1 MKNTGI
7 NKGQSGFTLIELI
20 VVIAILGILAATAI
34 PRFTGMSADA
44 RYAAAKGVY
53 GAVQSASSIAHAQA
67 IVQNMATGTASITME
82 GQPVSLVNGYPAA
95 ASGGIDKALMAL
107 SGFTYAASTDT
118 PPVGTFTQTG
128 ASGAC
133 GVTYTEATVTTAG
146 VITPPTIALVPTDA
160 TYATTCN

>member
-44 RYAAAKGVY
+44 RYAAAKGLY

-67 IVQNMATGTASITME
+67 LAQNLATGNTSITME
-82 GQPVSLVNGYPAA
+82 GVSVALVHGYPTTAA
-95 ASGGIDKALMAL
+95 IETALMTL
-107 SGFTYAASTDT
+107 SGFTYGVSSAT
-118 PPVGTFTQTG
+118 PPVGTFTQTDAG
-128 ASGAC
+128 ANC
-133 GVTYTEATVTTAG
+133 GVTYAEPTGANAA
-146 VITPPTIALVPTDA
+146 PTITLLPTAA
-160 TYATTCN
+160 TSCN